1 MDLIICKP
9 TYGLLSFLQNKS
21 AASEVTV
28 HSDVLLTF
36 QHFNQLTDFHEMGYE
51 YFIFCKDWNVIRTF
65 DIPRTIQKYVCPQ
78 HLI

>member
-1 MDLIICKP
+1 M
-9 TYGLLSFLQNKS
+9 
-21 AASEVTV
+21 TV